1 MNFPTPVCKPP
12 GEIHCCNDSPM
23 VMYHKVDEDEVDCMY
38 IKIGWSMV
46 GFLNTTTDVL
56 DQKLAFEIISMLDHT
71 QH

>member
-38 IKIGWSMV
+38 IKIGWDRGEIV
-46 GFLNTTTDVL
+46 KTTTDVIGP
-56 DQKLAFEIISMLDHT
+56 KLACGII
-71 QH
+71 